1 MGAAIEIATD
11 LRPEL
16 ALFHEG
22 PSRILVSTAVPE
34 AVEEIAREH
43 KVEALRIGVTMNT
56 EVADRRRLRD
66 LDRFPRGS
74 SQAGL
79 GECASRAAGTR
90 ACLNEASMFDKFH
103 DECGVFAIYGHPEAA
118 NLAYLGL
125 YAMQHRG
132 QESAGIASSD
142 GRHIHNHKSMGHVAD
157 IFTPEVLGSLPGDL
171 AIGHTR
177 YSTAGDTVLLNA
189 QPFSV
194 ACNKGQVA
202 VAHNGNITNAAE
214 LRRELEREGSI
225 FQASSDTEVILHLV
239 ARSRERTL
247 PGALREA
254 LLQLEGAFSL
264 VFLAEDRIIVA
275 RDPHGFRPLAFG
287 QMELSGGTI
296 CYVFASETCAFDLI
310 NAVYLGDVE
319 PGEMVIVGQGRNDA
333 GALCAGPRSRA
344 LRVRTRVF
352 LAAGFVRLRPSGAG
366 IARAAGTAAGAGASA
381 WTPISWC
388 RCRIPEL
395 PRRWAT
401 ASESGIPFRQAL
413 IRNHYVGR
421 TFIEPSQAIRD
432 FGVKLKL
439 NPVRHLLEGK
449 RVILVD
455 DSLVRG
461 TTSRKIVRMVRGAGA
476 REVHLR
482 ISCPPTISPCFYGVD
497 TPSRGRTDC
506 RQQYR
511 GGDPALCRSRLARI
525 SFDRRRC
532 ARPSPIS
539 NHDYCYACYTGNY
552 PTELVNIQE
561 LMSAKD
567 RRG

>member
-1 MGAAIEIATD
+1 
-11 LRPEL
+11 
-16 ALFHEG
+16 
-22 PSRILVSTAVPE
+22 
-34 AVEEIAREH
+34 
-43 KVEALRIGVTMNT
+43 
-56 EVADRRRLRD
+56 
-66 LDRFPRGS
+66 
-74 SQAGL
+74 
-79 GECASRAAGTR
+79 
-90 ACLNEASMFDKFH
+90 MFDKFH

-125 YAMQHRG
+125 YALQHRG

-142 GRHIHNHKSMGHVAD
+142 GRDIHCHKSMGHVAD
-157 IFTPEVLGSLPGDL
+157 IFTPEVLGALPGEL

-194 ACNKGQVA
+194 ACNKGQIA

-247 PGALREA
+247 AGASAR
-254 LLQLEGAFSL
+254 GAAATGRR
-264 VFLAEDRIIVA
+264 VFTGV
-275 RDPHGFRPLAFG
+275 
-287 QMELSGGTI
+287 SGGGPHHGRARSARFPAAGVRADGDVAAAES

-319 PGEMVIVGQGRNDA
+319 PGEMVIVGQGRHDA
-333 GALCAGPRSRA
+333 RALCAGARPRA
-344 LRVRTRVF
+344 LRVRARLF
-352 LAAGFVRLRPSGAG
+352 LASGFDRLRPPGAG
-366 IARAAGTAAGAGASA
+366 IARDAGAAAGARASGGCRRRGAGAGFGRRGRASA
-381 WTPISWC
+381 MRPN
-388 RCRIPEL
+388 P
-395 PRRWAT
+395 
-401 ASESGIPFRQAL
+401 ASRSGQAL

-482 ISCPPTISPCFYGVD
+482 ISCPPTVSPCFYGVD
-497 TPSRGRTDC
+497 TPSLAELIAANNTVEEIRRFVEADSLGYLSLRSLREAVA
-506 RQQYR
+506 RQE
-511 GGDPALCRSRLARI
+511 PRLLLRLLHRQL
-525 SFDRRRC
+525 SD
-532 ARPSPIS
+532 
-539 NHDYCYACYTGNY
+539 
-552 PTELVNIQE
+552 
-561 LMSAKD
+561 
-567 RRG
+567 